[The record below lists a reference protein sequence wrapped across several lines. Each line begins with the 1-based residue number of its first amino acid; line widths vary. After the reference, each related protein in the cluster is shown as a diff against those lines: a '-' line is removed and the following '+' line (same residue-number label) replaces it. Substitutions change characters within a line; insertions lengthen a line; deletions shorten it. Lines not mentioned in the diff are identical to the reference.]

1 MKCHQNQFYFYNK
14 SKLSKQFPSDY
25 SLSDVKRKPPAG
37 SAILNEIQCCQI
49 ARQVSSNTC
58 LVFCSWKEITA
69 LPDKTECLLFTSFN
83 VKFFAYLNKK
93 IQIWNG
99 NLSLFNN
106 QLHML
111 STIFYKHMS
120 HYSNIKTC
128 EYSNEEGNLNLRTKY
143 YMLQ

>member
-58 LVFCSWKEITA
+58 PVFCSWKEITA

-83 VKFFAYLNKK
+83 NFSKACPNLQLDKK
-93 IQIWNG
+93 VQVRWRRCG
-99 NLSLFNN
+99 NVA
-106 QLHML
+106 
-111 STIFYKHMS
+111 TA
-120 HYSNIKTC
+120 
-128 EYSNEEGNLNLRTKY
+128 
-143 YMLQ
+143 